1 MRLTDLLAGIAH
13 PFGGAD
19 HILAML
25 AIGLWGVVAGGRAL
39 WAWPVAFVAMVLV
52 GFAAAILGLSAPF
65 VEPAIACSIV
75 VLGLLVVLAARA
87 PVWLGVVIAGTFA
100 FFHGHAHGTE
110 AAMAGA
116 GLIGYASGFSLA
128 TAALHALG
136 LAGGLLLARSAG
148 GEPLLRATGGVVALS
163 GLVLMAYSP

>member
-1 MRLTDLLAGIAH
+1 
-13 PFGGAD
+13 
-19 HILAML
+19 
-25 AIGLWGVVAGGRAL
+25 
-39 WAWPVAFVAMVLV
+39 
-52 GFAAAILGLSAPF
+52 
-65 VEPAIACSIV
+65 
-75 VLGLLVVLAARA
+75 VLAARA